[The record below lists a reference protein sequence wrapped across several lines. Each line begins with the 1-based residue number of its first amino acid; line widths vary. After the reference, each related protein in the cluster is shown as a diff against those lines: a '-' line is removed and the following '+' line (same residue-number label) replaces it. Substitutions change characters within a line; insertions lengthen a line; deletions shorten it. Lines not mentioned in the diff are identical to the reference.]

1 MNRLIERVFPLGAS
15 EQSDILFY
23 EKTAVAKTETQAAH
37 GNLYYPR
44 VLLVLYLQDQHL
56 RKAAHPIHVFL

>member
-23 EKTAVAKTETQAAH
+23 EKTATSIVLNQERET
-37 GNLYYPR
+37 
-44 VLLVLYLQDQHL
+44 
-56 RKAAHPIHVFL
+56 